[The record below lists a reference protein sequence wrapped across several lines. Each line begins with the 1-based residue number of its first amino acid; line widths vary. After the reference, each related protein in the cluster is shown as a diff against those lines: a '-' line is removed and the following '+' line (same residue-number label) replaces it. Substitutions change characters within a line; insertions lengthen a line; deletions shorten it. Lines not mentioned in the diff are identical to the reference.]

1 MIVIEN
7 RKRMNAILME
17 KTSSKDI
24 DVQSDENSLQLN
36 SHDKA
41 FIEKVH
47 EIMEEHISDEEFN
60 VTIMAKELN
69 MSRTSLFTKIK
80 TMYGVSPI
88 TFITDYKLNR
98 AMEMLKTGD
107 FNVSEVA
114 YRVGFSTLT
123 GFSRSFKNKFGIPP
137 SSI

>member
-1 MIVIEN
+1 
-7 RKRMNAILME
+7 
-17 KTSSKDI
+17 
-24 DVQSDENSLQLN
+24 
-36 SHDKA
+36 
-41 FIEKVH
+41 
-47 EIMEEHISDEEFN
+47 
-60 VTIMAKELN
+60 MAKELN

>member
-1 MIVIEN
+1 
-7 RKRMNAILME
+7 
-17 KTSSKDI
+17 
-24 DVQSDENSLQLN
+24 
-36 SHDKA
+36 
-41 FIEKVH
+41 
-47 EIMEEHISDEEFN
+47 MEEHISDEEFN